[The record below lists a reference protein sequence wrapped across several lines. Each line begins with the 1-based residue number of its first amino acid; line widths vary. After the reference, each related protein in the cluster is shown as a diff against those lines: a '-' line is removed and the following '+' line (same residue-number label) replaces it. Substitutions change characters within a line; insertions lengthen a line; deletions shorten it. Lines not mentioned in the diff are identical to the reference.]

1 MAGTKKKSGFSF
13 FGMFKSKG
21 SKNSR
26 REDYYSRDD
35 CVKAYRVWPSDE
47 DRGQW
52 VAQPGIDKMADIFIN
67 NRTAKWSIPES

>member
-1 MAGTKKKSGFSF
+1 MAGKKRSGFSF
-13 FGMFKSKG
+13 FGLFK

-35 CVKAYRVWPSDE
+35 CVKAYKVWPSDE

-52 VAQPGIDKMADIFIN
+52 VADPGIDNKAALFIS
-67 NRTAKWSIPES
+67 NRTAKWSSPES